1 MKAIDRTLALPFA
14 EAAARVRAALATEGF
29 GVLSEIDV
37 AATFKAKLDLERPA
51 LTILGACNPAFAHRG
66 LSADPSLALVLPC
79 NVVLED
85 VGEGRTRVSIADPRA
100 MFALGDPARTA
111 ADLALADEVAAA
123 LARVADRFGA

>member
-37 AATFKAKLDLERPA
+37 AATFRAKLDLERPA

>member
-1 MKAIDRTLALPFA
+1 MNAIDRTLELPFTEA
-14 EAAARVRAALATEGF
+14 EARVRAALATEGF

-51 LTILGACNPAFAHRG
+51 LKILGACNPTFAHRG

-85 VGEGRTRVSIADPRA
+85 AGEGRTRVSIADPRA
-100 MFALGDPARTA
+100 MFALGDPARTS
-111 ADLALADEVAAA
+111 ADLALADEVSAA
-123 LARVADRFGA
+123 LTRVSDRLGA